1 MLGSSLMFPFGSEPK
16 RRELATFEALAE
28 FFRDLPSKELH
39 CRFRG
44 VDFDVSPEGKTHI
57 FGPRLFDRIPA
68 LSPTELRRA
77 TGAPRYGGRP
87 EPKVPFAR
95 LFFDKSAAVDL
106 IVSPRNERL
115 TEDFS
120 GSYEV
125 DALVSHLAD
134 GFLGESLPRLLTEL
148 WPRYHIEVHDEY
160 LDVSPLN
167 EAPEESARVIRD
179 IIEVMNEP
187 KEQDAPLSADDLVG
201 LDSFCFHCGHPV
213 ASSTLTCPECDGDL
227 GEG

>member
-1 MLGSSLMFPFGSEPK
+1 MLGSSLMFSFGKKPE
-16 RRELATFEALAE
+16 RRELSTFEALME
-28 FFRDLPSKELH
+28 FFRDLPTKELR
-39 CRFRG
+39 CRFGG
-44 VDFDVSPEGKTHI
+44 VDFDVSPEGRTHL
-57 FGPRLFDRIPA
+57 FGPRLSDRVPA
-68 LSPTELRRA
+68 LSPTAHFLA
-77 TGAPRYGGRP
+77 AGANRHGGRA
-87 EPKVPFAR
+87 EPTVPFAR
-95 LFFDKSAAVDL
+95 LFFEKSAAVDL

-125 DALVSHLAD
+125 DALASHLAD
-134 GFLGESLPRLLTEL
+134 GFLGESLPRLLTKL
-148 WPRYHIEVHDEY
+148 WPRYHIEVRDEY

-179 IIEVMNEP
+179 IVEVMNEP
-187 KEQDAPLSADDLVG
+187 REQDSPLSADDLVG

-213 ASSTLTCPECDGDL
+213 ASSTLTCPKCNGDL